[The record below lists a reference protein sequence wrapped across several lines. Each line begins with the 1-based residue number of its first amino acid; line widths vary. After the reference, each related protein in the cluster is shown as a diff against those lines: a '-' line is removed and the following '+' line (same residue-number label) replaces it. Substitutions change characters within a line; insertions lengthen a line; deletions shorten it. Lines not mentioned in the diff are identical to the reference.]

1 MRLLAIRFCI
11 SVFVLFGS
19 SNAAFA
25 QLELAAE
32 HPVVYGHH
40 HLNVSN
46 AADHLPLW
54 VGVLGGTQVTFGA
67 NTVVKFPNVLVFMRE
82 EAPTGETKGSTVN
95 HIGFSVPDL
104 RATLDAV
111 EAAGFAVVT
120 REELPPTFEV
130 DDGIAD
136 VPAAGLRIAF
146 IMAPDRVKIE
156 LVEESTQAV
165 AADLHHVHLSAQ
177 EPAVVRDWYAATFGA
192 TPGRS
197 GNFEVAELPG
207 VTLSFLPSPVALA
220 GTQGRSLDHLGFE
233 IDGLEAFCRELEA
246 RGVSFDRPY
255 REIPERGLALAY
267 FTDPWGTYIELTEGL
282 DTL

>member
-1 MRLLAIRFCI
+1 MLFKTTRLCVSIG
-11 SVFVLFGS
+11 LFLG
-19 SNAAFA
+19 AATVSLA
-25 QLELAAE
+25 QLDLAAE

-40 HLNVSN
+40 HLNVSS

-54 VGVLGGTQVTFGA
+54 VGVLGGTEVAFGG
-67 NTVVKFPNVLVFMRE
+67 NTVVKFPNVLMFMRE
-82 EAPTGETKGSTVN
+82 QAPTGETKGSTVN

-130 DDGIAD
+130 ENGIAH
-136 VPAAGLRIAF
+136 VAAAGLRIGF
-146 IMAPDRVKIE
+146 IMAPDGVKIE
-156 LVEESTQAV
+156 LVEDSAQTV
-165 AADLHHVHLSAQ
+165 TADLHHVHLSAE
-177 EPAVVRDWYAATFGA
+177 EPGTVRDWYAATFGA
-192 TPGRS
+192 TAGRS

-207 VTLSFLPSPVALA
+207 VTLSFLPSAQALA
-220 GTQGRSLDHLGFE
+220 GTQGRSLDYLGFE

-282 DTL
+282 DGL